1 MHLIDITGQRFERW
15 TVVERAA
22 PVMAA
27 AGGVGKV
34 IAGLAHRAM
43 TRRSLTKVL
52 VAVLLCASPPELRA
66 QVQGCPHQSRW
77 TPTPEELTK
86 FKTAPAEDRP
96 NFCRADLTYS
106 HLTGADLPR
115 VNLTY
120 ANLTGADLS
129 NANLPD
135 ANLTQADLKNANL
148 THANLTHA
156 NLTGTDLSRANL
168 TGIDLSRANLT
179 GTDLSRANL
188 SDANLSDADL
198 TGANLTG
205 ADLTGVDLT
214 GADVVPPPEWEL
226 FKNDKGRML
235 ARRKVGP

>member
-22 PVMAA
+22 PVMTA

-52 VAVLLCASPPELRA
+52 VAVLLCASPPELGA

-96 NFCRADLTYS
+96 NFCRADLTYA
-106 HLTGADLPR
+106 HLSGADLPR

-120 ANLTGADLS
+120 ANLRGADLS

-135 ANLTQADLKNANL
+135 ANLT
-148 THANLTHA
+148 HA
-156 NLTGTDLSRANL
+156 NLTGTDLSNANL
-168 TGIDLSRANLT
+168 TGTDLSRANLT

-198 TGANLTG
+198 TGVNLTG
-205 ADLTGVDLT
+205 ANLSRADLT

-235 ARRKVGP
+235 ARPKAGREPR